1 MKGILSLFA
10 LLCIALPGFSQTP
23 TLNSYPQAVA
33 TVFLDF
39 DGQSVRGTA
48 WNWDGPIQAA
58 PSGFSAAD
66 ITEMFNRVAEDYR
79 IFNINITTDST
90 VFFAAPVAK
99 RMRVIVTPTWEWYGK
114 KVGGISYVNS
124 FKYGD
129 DTPAWVFSGLLGN
142 VVQAVA
148 DCISHE
154 AGHTLGL
161 QHQSEWSAA
170 CVKTKEY
177 AEGKGSGQ
185 IGWAPLMGVSYDKN
199 LSTWHTGT
207 NTKSCTT
214 IQNDIDVIAKAVGLR
229 ADEHTSSISTA
240 TAVTMEGS
248 EFAATGII
256 NTEEDRDVFSFTV
269 NTPARFRIN
278 ANPQSTG
285 PGNQGANLDIK
296 VSLLNNLGDT
306 VGRYNP
312 AELLNAG
319 VDSILN
325 AGNYFLVVDG
335 VANTNLSDYASRG
348 YYAVTGSIAQ
358 ALPVYRFN
366 LTGRINNSQHT
377 FNWVYDADE
386 PIKTINIQYS
396 VDGIH
401 FSNLVE
407 LGNTTKTFSWK
418 PNTQARLYYRA
429 QAITVADERAYYS
442 NMVTLQPG
450 TKEDIKLHSN
460 LISNAIELTTGK
472 AYAYLLMDATGRLI
486 QQGKVSAGYNRISV
500 FNAAKGALLL
510 RLQAENEVHSEKL
523 IKQ

>member
-10 LLCIALPGFSQTP
+10 FLCITLHSFSQIP
-23 TLNSYPQAVA
+23 KLNSYPQATA

-39 DGQSVRGTA
+39 DGQTVRGTA

-58 PSGFSAAD
+58 PSGFTNEQ

-90 VFFAAPVAK
+90 VFFEAPALK

-114 KVGGISYVNS
+114 KVGGISYVGS

-142 VVQAVA
+142 NVQSVA

-161 QHQSEWSAA
+161 QHQSVWDAS

-177 AEGKGSGQ
+177 AEGKGTGQ
-185 IGWAPLMGVSYDKN
+185 IGWGPLMGVSYGQN

-207 NTKSCTT
+207 NAKSCTT
-214 IQNDIDVIAKAVGLR
+214 IQNDIEVIAKNIGLR
-229 ADEHTSSISTA
+229 SDEHASTLNGA
-240 TAVTMEGS
+240 TPVALMGS

-256 NTEEDRDVFSFTV
+256 NTDDDKDVFTFQV
-269 NTPARFRIN
+269 NAPARFRIR
-278 ANPQSTG
+278 ANPQSIG
-285 PGNQGANLDIK
+285 AANEGANLDIK
-296 VSLLNNLGDT
+296 VSLLNHRGDT

-319 VDSILN
+319 VDSNLN
-325 AGNYFLVVDG
+325 TGTYYLVVDG
-335 VANTNLSDYASRG
+335 VGNANLSDYASLG

-358 ALPVYRFN
+358 ALPVQRFN
-366 LTGRINNSQHT
+366 LTGRISNNQHT
-377 FNWVYDADE
+377 LNWVYEADE

-396 VDGIH
+396 ADGVN

-407 LGNTTKTFSWK
+407 VGISTKQFTWK
-418 PNTQARLYYRA
+418 PNTQARLFYRA

-442 NMVTLQPG
+442 NMTTLQPAAS
-450 TKEDIKLHSN
+450 EDIKLRSN

-472 AYAYLLMDATGRLI
+472 GYAYQLLDETGRLL
-486 QQGKVSAGYNRISV
+486 QQGKVSAGYNRIEV
-500 FNAAKGALLL
+500 YGAKRGVILL
-510 RLQAENEVHSEKL
+510 RLQSENETHSEKL